1 MESRDARE
9 LDWTA
14 ACREMVEGM
23 KPVFARYKNFAERNV
38 GVGQGAGGDFTLV
51 IDQEAEDAVFAV
63 LERLAEDGAAFTA
76 ISEERGTVDFGST
89 DVLVVVDPIDG
100 SLNAKRGG
108 LSYSLSVAVAAGD
121 TMADV
126 FYGYVFDFGNDE
138 EWTARIGEGAW
149 LNAAPI
155 DPTETGNDLEVVGLE
170 STKPAFLTPKLLAAF
185 DGEVQRIRSIG
196 SIALTLCQ
204 VAAARYDG
212 MLSLRACRSVD
223 AAAGQLI
230 VREAGGA
237 VVFGDK
243 ANPLAAPLDL
253 APHKPVAA
261 GRDRKRAELLLDA
274 LDG

>member
-1 MESRDARE
+1 MEPRDARE

-38 GVGQGAGGDFTLV
+38 GVGHGAGGDFTLV

-63 LERLAEDGAAFTA
+63 LERVAEEGAAFTA

-108 LSYSLSVAVAAGD
+108 LSYSLSVAVASGD

-138 EWTARIGEGAW
+138 EWTAISDEGAR
-149 LNAAPI
+149 LNGEPI
-155 DPTETGNDLEVVGLE
+155 DPSEVGNDLEVVGLE
-170 STKPAFLTPKLLAAF
+170 STKPAFLTPSLLAAF

-212 MLSLRACRSVD
+212 MLSLRPCRSVD

-243 ANPLAAPLDL
+243 SDPLAAPLDL

-261 GRDRKRAELLLDA
+261 GRDRQRAELLLDA